1 MDDIT
6 PVPIVEVNPNQHLIA
21 GRGASFG
28 GLVGLTLSVASY
40 ALWAYLWAVLAAT
53 GIFFIR
59 SGFDV
64 IETVEHTIPLIFHP
78 FIAVPMEVLVVLPY
92 KWIYCPLSRWWA
104 GFSWTIDTW
113 LGDVHVFKGVSEWSD
128 LTETEKQAA
137 MGDWSKAN
145 YQDPSYDNKNPAGAK
160 RRNQI
165 TADGKKIIA
174 DAEYVWQNDPA
185 ISKGAGWVQP
195 ITVQSYKHSG
205 TANSWSSMWNW
216 NIPTDSA
223 EYIYMNT
230 IMEDIAQPIYD
241 ANHGYKP
248 PKYCALPGEPF
259 SEGCDPLKN
268 GLPTTIF
275 SLAYWFC
282 RAPTLKHCTVP
293 CGPSHSSKSP

>member
-1 MDDIT
+1 MDDIA

-64 IETVEHTIPLIFHP
+64 IETAEHTIPLIFHP

-92 KWIYCPLSRWWA
+92 KWIYCPLNRWWK

-113 LGDVHVFKGVSEWSD
+113 LGDIHVFKGVSEWSG
-128 LTETEKQAA
+128 LTESEKQSQLQL
-137 MGDWSKAN
+137 MGQHNQAKV
-145 YQDPSYDNKNPAGAK
+145 NK
-160 RRNQI
+160 I
-165 TADGKKIIA
+165 VA
-174 DAEYVWQNDPA
+174 DAETVWEHDSNLSNGQQWQNPLNVKQYTTTSQGVKYTWALPA
-185 ISKGAGWVQP
+185 
-195 ITVQSYKHSG
+195 
-205 TANSWSSMWNW
+205 
-216 NIPTDSA
+216 DSPERA
-223 EYIYMNT
+223 YLNKVF
-230 IMEDIAQPIYD
+230 EDYAQPIYD
-241 ANHGYKP
+241 ESHGYHP
-248 PKYCALPGEPF
+248 PTYCTLPGEPF
-259 SEGCDPLKN
+259 SAGCDPFKH

-275 SLAYWFC
+275 SWAYWFC
-282 RAPTLKHCTVP
+282 RAPSLKHCTVP